1 MKNNSGKFRR
11 TRKNFAQV
19 SNFALQDPNLSL
31 GAKGLYALIE
41 SYISIPD
48 FILYKTTLMKVC
60 KEGKDGFQTLW
71 NQLKNAGY
79 LVQYKLVD
87 PNGHFYYEY
96 ELLEKPQ
103 DETTTSGNSVSGKAV
118 HGETKSGEVGCLNNK
133 QENNTNLNNINL
145 INSVVVNRE
154 AFEEKIATD
163 VKRYIEVGIINE
175 LSYSI
180 CLNNLIVLLNG
191 FSDDEVNAI
200 NNLTEGE
207 AFDLFYTYMKL
218 SDAVSND
225 FGDAPLFVQN
235 KEGYIRGMAK
245 TYCKKQRNVV

>member
-1 MKNNSGKFRR
+1 MENNSGKFRR

-48 FILYKTTLMKVC
+48 FVLYKTTLMKVC

-87 PNGHFYYEY
+87 SGGHFYYEY

-103 DETTTSGNSVSGKAV
+103 DEATTSGNSVSGKAV
-118 HGETKSGEVGCLNNK
+118 HGDSKTGEDGCLNNK
-133 QENNTNLNNINL
+133 QENNTSLNNINL
-145 INSVVVNRE
+145 NNSVVVLDKNL
-154 AFEEKIATD
+154 FKEKIEED
-163 VKRYIEVGIINE
+163 VWRYCEVGIFSKDNYVIYLNKL
-175 LSYSI
+175 LS
-180 CLNNLIVLLNG
+180 LIEC
-191 FSDDEVNAI
+191 FSSDQIETI
-200 NNLTEGE
+200 NNFNNKE
-207 AFDLFYTYMKL
+207 AFDLLYSYMRMN
-218 SDAVSND
+218 DAVNFD
-225 FGDAPLFVQN
+225 DEPPLVVAN
-235 KEGYIRGMAK
+235 KEGYIRGIVQNK
-245 TYCKKQRNVV
+245 TMISK